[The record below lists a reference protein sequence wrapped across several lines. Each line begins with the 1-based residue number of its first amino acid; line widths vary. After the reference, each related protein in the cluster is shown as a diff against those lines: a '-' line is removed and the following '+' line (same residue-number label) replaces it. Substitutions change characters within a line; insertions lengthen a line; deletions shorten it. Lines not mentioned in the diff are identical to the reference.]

1 MRIGSRGTRYTAVSY
16 NRCLLCINAA
26 VRVLLRSSSISPAQE
41 AALDTQKQYYESI
54 NLPDVLSIR
63 NVFELYSKFTDEF
76 HSNDTIIIGIP
87 EGAEADLSF
96 VQLIESSR
104 RQAKAKGKTFKLS
117 SPASGSVL
125 KVLERAGFIESF
137 DHEDANFWLHKEVTL

>member
-1 MRIGSRGTRYTAVSY
+1 M
-16 NRCLLCINAA
+16 
-26 VRVLLRSSSISPAQE
+26 
-41 AALDTQKQYYESI
+41 DTPKQYYESI
-54 NLPDVLSIR
+54 NLPEALSIR
-63 NVFELYSKFTDEF
+63 NSSELYSKITNEF
-76 HSNDTIIIGIP
+76 RSRDAVILSIP

-137 DHEDANFWLHKEVTL
+137 DQEDLNFWLHKEVTL

>member
-1 MRIGSRGTRYTAVSY
+1 M
-16 NRCLLCINAA
+16 
-26 VRVLLRSSSISPAQE
+26 
-41 AALDTQKQYYESI
+41 DTQKQYYESI
-54 NLPDVLSIR
+54 NLPDALSIR
-63 NVFELYSKFTDEF
+63 YASELCSKIADEF
-76 HSNDTIIIGIP
+76 HSRDTIIISIP
-87 EGAEADLSF
+87 DSAEADLSF

-137 DHEDANFWLHKEVTL
+137 DQEDANFWLHKEVTL

>member
-1 MRIGSRGTRYTAVSY
+1 M
-16 NRCLLCINAA
+16 
-26 VRVLLRSSSISPAQE
+26 RVLLWSLSISPTME

-63 NVFELYSKFTDEF
+63 NVSELYSKITDEF
-76 HSNDTIIIGIP
+76 HSRDSIIVSIP

-104 RQAKAKGKTFKLS
+104 RQAKAEGKTFKLS
-117 SPASGSVL
+117 TPASGSVL

-137 DHEDANFWLHKEVTL
+137 DQEDSKFWLHKEV

>member
-1 MRIGSRGTRYTAVSY
+1 M
-16 NRCLLCINAA
+16 
-26 VRVLLRSSSISPAQE
+26 
-41 AALDTQKQYYESI
+41 DTPKQYCESI
-54 NLPDVLSIR
+54 NLPDALSIR
-63 NVFELYSKFTDEF
+63 HVSELYSKITDEF
-76 HSNDTIIIGIP
+76 HNRDTIIISIP

-104 RQAKAKGKTFKLS
+104 LQAKAKGKTFKLS

-137 DHEDANFWLHKEVTL
+137 DQEDAKFWLHKEVKL

>member
-1 MRIGSRGTRYTAVSY
+1 M
-16 NRCLLCINAA
+16 
-26 VRVLLRSSSISPAQE
+26 
-41 AALDTQKQYYESI
+41 DTPKQYYQSI

-63 NVFELYSKFTDEF
+63 NMSELYSKITDEF
-76 HSNDTIIIGIP
+76 HSNDTIIISLP
-87 EGAEADLSF
+87 EGVEADLSF

-104 RQAKAKGKTFKLS
+104 RQAKVKGKTLKLS

-137 DHEDANFWLHKEVTL
+137 DHEDAKFWLHKEVTL

>member
-1 MRIGSRGTRYTAVSY
+1 M
-16 NRCLLCINAA
+16 
-26 VRVLLRSSSISPAQE
+26 
-41 AALDTQKQYYESI
+41 DTPKQYYESI
-54 NLPDVLSIR
+54 NLPEVLSIR
-63 NVFELYSKFTDEF
+63 TVSELHSKLTGEF
-76 HSNDTIIIGIP
+76 HGRDTIIISIP

-104 RQAKAKGKTFKLS
+104 RQAKSKGKTFKLS

-137 DHEDANFWLHKEVTL
+137 DQEDENFWLHKEVTL

>member
-1 MRIGSRGTRYTAVSY
+1 M
-16 NRCLLCINAA
+16 
-26 VRVLLRSSSISPAQE
+26 
-41 AALDTQKQYYESI
+41 DTHEEYCESI
-54 NLPDVLSIR
+54 TLPDVLSIR
-63 NVFELYSKFTDEF
+63 NVSELYSKITDEF
-76 HSNDTIIIGIP
+76 HSRDTIIINIP

-117 SPASGSVL
+117 SPAGGSVL

-137 DHEDANFWLHKEVTL
+137 DRDDAKFWLHKEVTL

>member
-1 MRIGSRGTRYTAVSY
+1 M
-16 NRCLLCINAA
+16 
-26 VRVLLRSSSISPAQE
+26 
-41 AALDTQKQYYESI
+41 DTPKQYYESI
-54 NLPDVLSIR
+54 NLPDGLSIR
-63 NVFELYSKFTDEF
+63 YASELYSKLSDEF
-76 HSNDTIIIGIP
+76 HSNDAIVISIP

-104 RQAKAKGKTFKLS
+104 RQAKVKGKTFKLS

-137 DHEDANFWLHKEVTL
+137 DQEDANFWLHKEVTL